1 MNQLRDIMSTDV
13 AYCSPQDNVYEAAS
27 LMKDHNVGMIPVVEN
42 GVLKG
47 VVTDRD
53 LVIRGI
59 AERKPNSMTV
69 GQIMSNQLLTGTP
82 DMSIDEAARLMAEA
96 QVRRL
101 PVVENN
107 KLVGIVSLGDLAVQG
122 RYEDEAGRAL
132 NEISETHNPRVS
144 NDIQH

>member
-1 MNQLRDIMSTDV
+1 MNQLREIMGKDV
-13 AYCSPQDNVYEAAS
+13 AYCSPQDNIYEAAT
-27 LMKDHNVGMIPVVEN
+27 LMKEHNVGMIPVVEN

-59 AERKPNSMTV
+59 AERKPNSTSV
-69 GQIMSNQLLTGTP
+69 GQVMSSQLLTGTP
-82 DMSIDEAARLMAEA
+82 DMSVDEAARLMAEA

-107 KLVGIVSLGDLAVQG
+107 KLVGVVSLGDLAVTD
-122 RYEDEAGRAL
+122 RYEDVAGQAL

>member
-13 AYCSPQDNVYEAAS
+13 AYCSPQDNVYEAAC

-42 GVLKG
+42 GALKG

-59 AERKPNSMTV
+59 AERKPNSLSV
-69 GQIMSNQLLTGTP
+69 GQIMSNQVLTGTP
-82 DMSIDEAARLMAEA
+82 DMSVDEAARLMADA

-107 KLVGIVSLGDLAVQG
+107 KLVGVVSLGDLAVQE
-122 RYEDEAGRAL
+122 RYEDEAGQAL